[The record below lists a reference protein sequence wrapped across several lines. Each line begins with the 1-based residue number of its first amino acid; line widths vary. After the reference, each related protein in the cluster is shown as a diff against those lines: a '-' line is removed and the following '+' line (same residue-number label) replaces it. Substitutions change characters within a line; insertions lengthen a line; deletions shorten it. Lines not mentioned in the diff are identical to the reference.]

1 MGLEIEDSHT
11 HGGEEDLAREVLT
24 RPEPVLIVWHHG
36 TMAKIVR
43 HFPLV
48 NSNDVPERWP
58 DERFDLIWI
67 LVRQPGDE
75 PSYRFVSVP
84 QRLLADDLETA

>member
-1 MGLEIEDSHT
+1 MGI
-11 HGGEEDLAREVLT
+11 EEDLAKVVLAQ
-24 RPEPVLIVWHHG
+24 PEPVLIVWHHG

-48 NSNDVPERWP
+48 NSDDVPHRWP

-67 LVRQPGDE
+67 LVRQPGAE
-75 PSYRFVSVP
+75 LSYSFVAVP
-84 QRLLADDLETA
+84 QMLLADDVETV

>member
-1 MGLEIEDSHT
+1 MEIEDSHT
-11 HGGEEDLAREVLT
+11 RGGEEDLAREVLT

-48 NSNDVPERWP
+48 NPGDVPHHWP

-67 LVRQPGDE
+67 LLREPGDE
-75 PSYRFVSVP
+75 LLHRFVVVP
-84 QRLLADDLETA
+84 QMLLADDLETV